1 MYIDLDARFEVTSRI
16 VKLRKAL
23 TDRYNVQTSNNPS
36 PAPGRGGTC
45 CGDSGGPVFLNNEN
59 IILGI
64 TSFGM
69 NGNCKGEDWAHRA
82 DLDDAQNFVLDFHD

>member
-1 MYIDLDARFEVTSRI
+1 MQGHLA
-16 VKLRKAL
+16 
-23 TDRYNVQTSNNPS
+23 DRQAAEGADGPIQRADVEQLEPGL
-36 PAPGRGGTC
+36 GRGGTC
-45 CGDSGGPVFLNNEN
+45 CGDSGGPVFGNNEN